1 MWWGQ
6 CIREP
11 EKYAGHT
18 VRMTV
23 WIKCEGTSGNA
34 GINLRPKGPNF
45 QLIAEDDRAA
55 RRPIR
60 GTTDWTQRSIV
71 CAIPKETQCFDTG
84 FYFNGKGKFWIDMES
99 LRYEIIDEAELMPVK

>member
-1 MWWGQ
+1 
-6 CIREP
+6 
-11 EKYAGHT
+11 
-18 VRMTV
+18 MTV
-23 WIKCEGTSGNA
+23 WIKCENSGRA

-55 RRPIR
+55 RRPIS
-60 GTTDWTQRSIV
+60 GTTDWTRRSIF

-99 LRYEIIDEAELMPVK
+99 LKYEIIDDAPPTP